1 MLHQM
6 DSAGGPSFVSTAA
19 APSLRAKIE
28 RLIARHWTKN
38 CESPVIGPAS
48 VEAAHTKQVMQ
59 TARQFFRGAEIFK

>member
-1 MLHQM
+1 M
-6 DSAGGPSFVSTAA
+6 DSAGGPSFVSIAA

-48 VEAAHTKQVMQ
+48 VEAAHMTTLLQ
-59 TARQFFRGAEIFK
+59 TARQFFRIAEFFK